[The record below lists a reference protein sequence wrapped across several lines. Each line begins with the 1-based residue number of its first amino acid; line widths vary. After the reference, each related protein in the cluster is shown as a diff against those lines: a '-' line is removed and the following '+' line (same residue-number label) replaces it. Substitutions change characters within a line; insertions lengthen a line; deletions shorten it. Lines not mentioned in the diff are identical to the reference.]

1 MKAKLILSII
11 LVFAISVFAQQRPRF
26 GVDRFDRDKMIA
38 HLSEELN
45 LTSEQVAEIE
55 PILLQTEN
63 KLNDLKLKKY
73 DNDSEMMNEHRSV
86 MEENAVQI
94 EKVLTD
100 EQVEKFR
107 ELREQRPRFKR
118 GDRPQ
123 KRW

>member
-26 GVDRFDRDKMIA
+26 GVDRFDPDKMIA

-73 DNDSEMMNEHRSV
+73 DNDSEMMDEHRSI
-86 MEENAVQI
+86 MEENADQI

-100 EQVEKFR
+100 EQIEKFR